1 MKKNSEMRHRR
12 LYAFYNSRV
21 LNGLMIVVVDAL
33 LLMACYKTMLLPV
46 VCSSVAL
53 LLFIGYALWLWV
65 AKPRQIIINS
75 RLSDVSGYLL
85 LYFLIMSAVRPE
97 SEWWYIVPL
106 VGSIVAMF
114 VTLTRSDDEAFEI

>member
-1 MKKNSEMRHRR
+1 MKKNGEIRHRR

-33 LLMACYKTMLLPV
+33 LLMACYNTMLLPV

-53 LLFIGYALWLWV
+53 LLFIGYALWLWL
-65 AKPRQIIINS
+65 AKPRQIMINTL
-75 RLSDVSGYLL
+75 LSDVSGYLL

-97 SEWWYIVPL
+97 SEWWYIAPL

-114 VTLTRSDDEAFEI
+114 VTLTRNRDKLFEI